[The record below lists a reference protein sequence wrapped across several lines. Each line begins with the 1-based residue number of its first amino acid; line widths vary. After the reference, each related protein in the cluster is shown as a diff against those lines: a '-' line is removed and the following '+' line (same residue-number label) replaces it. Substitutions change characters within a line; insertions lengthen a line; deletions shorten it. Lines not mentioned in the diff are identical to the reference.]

1 MLLSG
6 YSVKHAVGGTTVAM
20 WVFTIIRL
28 KKMILGSC
36 VLTASPQST
45 NSQPL
50 YCIDSIVYLHPY
62 NYTVLHTD
70 CSPFITNSM
79 QTVHPS

>member
-6 YSVKHAVGGTTVAM
+6 YSVKHAVGGTTVAI

-28 KKMILGSC
+28 KMILGSC
-36 VLTASPQST
+36 VLNAYPQSS

-70 CSPFITNSM
+70 CSHFITNFM
-79 QTVHPS
+79 QTVRPS